1 MLFKGIMERFF
12 GWGVLLEIPESKI
25 TVVKRR
31 DDRILLYT
39 NIIYSKLND
48 RSIYTHS
55 YWDYLTV
62 LAALRM
68 KMRVLVLGLAGGAI
82 PYQMNK
88 LFGGRVSIDAVDVDK
103 NMVKAMKVFL
113 PEKLKANI
121 FIKDGYDYVKK
132 SKKKYDLVILDMFK
146 DLDIPKKFMSQDF
159 IDRLYAMLNDE
170 GVLAVNYVFKHAGMR
185 QYGFRRRLRKR
196 FMMYTVNEPRLFG
209 NKIFV
214 CAKNMSKE
222 QLVRRIETH
231 FKKTDENSFIF
242 DGYHGMK

>member
-1 MLFKGIMERFF
+1 MLLKGLMERFF
-12 GWGVLLEIPESKI
+12 GWRVILEIPGSKI

-62 LAALRM
+62 LAALRTR
-68 KMRVLVLGLAGGAI
+68 MRVLVLGLAGGTV

-88 LFGGRVSIDAVDVDK
+88 LFNGKVSIDAVDIDK
-103 NMVKAMKVFL
+103 DMVRAMKVFL
-113 PEKLKANI
+113 PEKLRANV
-121 FIKDGYDYVKK
+121 FIEDGYDYVKR

-146 DLDIPKKFMSQDF
+146 DLDIPKKFMGQDF
-159 IDRLYAMLNDE
+159 IDRLYSMLNDD
-170 GVLAVNYVFKHAGMR
+170 GVLAVNYVFKHSGMR

-196 FMMYTVNEPRLFG
+196 FMVYTVSEPRLFG

-214 CAKNMSKE
+214 CAKSMSKE
-222 QLVRRIETH
+222 QLIGRIGAH

-242 DGYHGMK
+242 DGYNGMR